1 MAKTVHQ
8 EGSAR
13 AAAPPTGHST
23 RWILVLLLVA
33 ALSAAG
39 LPVPVQANGATVLD
53 PHGLASVSGL
63 SLSSGVL
70 SVPSPPRNL
79 QAAAGDSQV
88 TLTWDPPADSGGL
101 PVLLYRIY
109 RGTSSGGESFLIE
122 VPLILTYIDLLVTNG
137 VTYYYQVTAVNLDG
151 ESGYSNEAS
160 ATPGPPATVPGP
172 PTGLTAIGGDGFVA
186 LAWLAPDDDGGSPI
200 TNYRLYRGTSSGGE
214 SFFKDMGDV
223 LAYSDGSV
231 SNGVTYYYQVSA
243 ENVVGEGGLSNEA
256 SATPAGPPGAPQG
269 LAATAG
275 DGTVTLAWSAPG
287 SDGGSPINEYRIYRG
302 TSPGTGSQIAV
313 VAGDV
318 LTYTDTGLSNGVQ
331 YYYRVT
337 AVNGIG
343 EGPFSNEVS
352 ATPMAPPTPPGA
364 PENLRATA
372 GDATVTLEWSPPTD
386 NGGSPISRYNVY
398 QGPTSGGET
407 FRSWVA
413 GDVLTFTDTG
423 LANGQEYFY
432 KVAALNDAGEGPMS
446 NEASATPQS
455 TDTVPGAPQ
464 DLAANPGDG
473 TVTLTWNAP
482 ASDGGSPIT
491 NYKILRGTAPG
502 GETEVA
508 TVADV
513 RTFTDTGR
521 DNGVRYYYRV
531 TAKNA
536 IGDGP
541 PSDEVSAT
549 PATTPGPPQDVRA
562 LAGDARITIQWSGPG
577 FNGGAPVTN
586 YRIYRGTTSGDA
598 SLYETVGA
606 VDSYSDEGLTNGV
619 TYYYGV
625 SAVNRVGEGA
635 LSNEVSAQ
643 PTAGPTVPNAP
654 RSLVTTS
661 GDGYN
666 ILNWQTPIQDGGTP
680 VLNYTVY
687 RGFAADRLTV
697 LVRGSTAHSLWDGGL
712 MNGMTYYYAVSAV
725 NSVGE
730 GPRTEPVS
738 GTPQGTPTGGDTTKP
753 SIVIASP
760 TEGATMPSGSI
771 TVSGT
776 ASDDVGVMR
785 VEVSTDG
792 MNWAEAAGNP
802 SWTAGVNL
810 TEGSRMIYARALDA
824 AGNVA
829 VVSVSVTVGGT
840 GPPGGTGTPV
850 AAGGDRGPAVIL
862 MAFLSFTIAGGI
874 AWFVLNRRR
883 RP

>member
-1 MAKTVHQ
+1 MAKTVHR
-8 EGSAR
+8 EGFTR
-13 AAAPPTGHST
+13 DAAPAA
-23 RWILVLLLVA
+23 RYRACWILALVVLLA
-33 ALSAAG
+33 ASAAG
-39 LPVPVQANGATVLD
+39 LHVVQANGANLLDQRGPATVTV
-53 PHGLASVSGL
+53 ASMAGA
-63 SLSSGVL
+63 VL

-79 QAAAGDSQV
+79 NAVGGDSQV
-88 TLTWDPPADSGGL
+88 TLTWDPPADNGGL

-151 ESGYSNEAS
+151 ESGYSNEVS

-172 PTGLTAIGGDGFVA
+172 PTGLTAIGGDRFVA

-214 SFFKDMGDV
+214 SFYVDV
-223 LAYSDGSV
+223 GNVLVYSDGSV
-231 SNGVTYYYQVSA
+231 ANGVTYYYQVSA
-243 ENVVGEGGLSNEA
+243 ENAQGEGSLSNEA
-256 SATPAGPPGAPQG
+256 SATPAGTPGAPQG
-269 LAATAG
+269 LTATAG

-287 SDGGSPINEYRIYRG
+287 SDGGSPIDEYRIYRG
-302 TSPGTGSQIAV
+302 TSPGTGSQIAT
-313 VAGDV
+313 VAGDA

-352 ATPMAPPTPPGA
+352 ATPLAPPTPPGA
-364 PENLRATA
+364 PQNLRATA
-372 GDATVTLEWSPPTD
+372 GDATVTLEWSAPT
-386 NGGSPISRYNVY
+386 NSGGSPISRYNVY
-398 QGPTSGGET
+398 QGTTSGGET

-423 LANGQEYFY
+423 LANGKEYFY
-432 KVAALNDAGEGPMS
+432 KVTAVNDAGEGPVS

-464 DLAANPGDG
+464 DLSATPGDG
-473 TVTLTWNAP
+473 TVTLIWNAP

-502 GETEVA
+502 DESEVA

-521 DNGVRYYYRV
+521 DNGVRYYYQV
-531 TAKNA
+531 TAKSA

-541 PSDEVSAT
+541 PSNEVSAT
-549 PATTPGPPQDVRA
+549 PATTPDPPEDVRA

-586 YRIYRGTTSGDA
+586 YRIYRGTTSGGT
-598 SLYETVGA
+598 SLYKTVGA

-619 TYYYGV
+619 TYYYVV
-625 SAVNRVGEGA
+625 SAVNRVGEGT

-661 GDGYN
+661 GNGYN

-697 LVRGSTAHSLWDGGL
+697 LVRGGTAHSLWDGGL

-738 GTPQGTPTGGDTTKP
+738 GTPEGTPTGGDTTKP

-760 TEGATMPSGSI
+760 TEGATMPSGTI
-771 TVSGT
+771 TVSGV

-802 SWTAGVNL
+802 SWTASVNL
-810 TEGSRMIYARALDA
+810 MEGSRMIYARALDA

-840 GPPGGTGTPV
+840 GPPGDTGTPV

-862 MAFLSFTIAGGI
+862 MAFLSFTMAGGI